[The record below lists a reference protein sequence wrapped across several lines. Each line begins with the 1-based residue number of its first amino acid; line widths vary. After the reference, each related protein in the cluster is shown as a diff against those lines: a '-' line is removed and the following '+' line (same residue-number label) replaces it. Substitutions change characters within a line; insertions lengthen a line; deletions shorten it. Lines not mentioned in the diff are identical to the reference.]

1 MTTGVGGVVQR
12 PSRRS
17 IEAQWRALTVLGA
30 TLSLPG
36 ASALARIGKQPTP
49 SDETV
54 AGISTT
60 VVRPA
65 TSPPW
70 PVLVFMN
77 GATPDGRR
85 HPTVHRL
92 GLALARAGVGVFIPD
107 LPGVAGGELS
117 PDTLAHS
124 VAVAEAAA
132 TSPEAAAGRVAVAG
146 VSIGGT
152 LALLAAADTRLQQ
165 RISAVAC
172 VAPFG
177 DLPQVMR
184 VATTGT
190 YRDGHMLGRHAAPPY
205 LRVGLARSLA
215 AMLAA
220 TPATEA
226 LCRAL
231 RALDPDSSV
240 PVELPE
246 DAFRAAGTDAE
257 RLYDLLANT
266 DPLRFDGLY
275 ERLPARVRQAADS
288 LSPIHVAGRLNAP
301 VEIATAPHDR
311 YFPIAEAQALAA
323 ASPHVRITVTSLL
336 AHATPRIDVR
346 NAAELYRLYA
356 FFTRAFR
363 AATNPPRLHSVAE
376 RT

>member
-1 MTTGVGGVVQR
+1 V
-12 PSRRS
+12 S
-17 IEAQWRALTVLGA
+17 IQARWQALAVLGA
-30 TLSLPG
+30 ALSPPG
-36 ASALARIGKQPTP
+36 ASAFARVGKQPTP
-49 SDETV
+49 SDTTV

-60 VVRPA
+60 LVRPSTA
-65 TSPPW
+65 PPW

-77 GATPDGRR
+77 GATPEGRR

-92 GLALARAGVGVFIPD
+92 GLALGRSGVGVFVPE

-117 PDTLAHS
+117 PDTLAHA

-132 TSPEAAAGRVAVAG
+132 EAPETAAGRVAVAG

-152 LALLAAADTRLQQ
+152 LALLAAADPRLQQ
-165 RISAVAC
+165 RISVVAC

-177 DLPQVMR
+177 DLRQVMR
-184 VATTGT
+184 LATTGT
-190 YRDGHMLGRHAAPPY
+190 YRDGHTFGRHATPPY

-215 AMLAA
+215 AMLPAA
-220 TPATEA
+220 PASEA

-231 RALDPDSSV
+231 RALDSDSSV

-246 DAFRAAGTDAE
+246 DAFREAGSEAE

-266 DPLRFDGLY
+266 DPARFDDLY
-275 ERLPARVRQAADS
+275 DSLPAQVRLAADS
-288 LSPIHVAGRLNAP
+288 LSPIHVARRLHAP

-311 YFPIAEAQALAA
+311 YFPVAQARALAA

-336 AHATPRIDVR
+336 AHATPRFDVR
-346 NAAELYRLYA
+346 NVAELRRLYA
-356 FFTRAFR
+356 FFTRALK
-363 AATNPPRLHSVAE
+363 AATTPPRLHSAVE